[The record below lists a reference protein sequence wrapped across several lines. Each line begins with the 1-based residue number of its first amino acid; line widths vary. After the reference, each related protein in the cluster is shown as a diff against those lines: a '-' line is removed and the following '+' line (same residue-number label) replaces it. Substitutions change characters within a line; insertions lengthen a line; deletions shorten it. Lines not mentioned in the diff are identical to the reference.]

1 MNFKS
6 KKKDVYYMSQL
17 ISSLKGTRDIYPEE
31 MAIHLWLYRII
42 KEISESFGYEAY
54 DGPFLEKIDLYAA
67 KSGDELVK
75 EQAFCFED
83 RGGDLIT
90 LRPELTPTLARMI
103 AQRQRQLFFPL
114 RWYSFGNFWRY
125 ERPQRGRTREFYQW
139 NMDMVGANSPETDA
153 ELIAVC
159 AAFFKRIG
167 LGPDV
172 VKIKLNNRRLM
183 DQKLAELDVPDDL
196 RKVVFK
202 LIDRRPKMKPD
213 AWVQHAEEQGLSDI
227 QIKGLSSLLG
237 KENLWEESEELKK
250 TIEVLDIM
258 GWGDYIEYDAS
269 TIRGLDYYTGLVFEA
284 IEVTGG
290 RAILGGGH
298 YDNLVGDVGGD
309 PLPGVGFAMGDV
321 LIKIILKGQ
330 GLLPDLQ
337 DDNKKVVMVT
347 VFDKNLQTESIRLA
361 SELRQAGINT
371 TIYPEPV
378 KLLKQFKYADRKG
391 MNYALVVGPD
401 EMSQSIVSIK
411 NLNTRKQE
419 TIDRSELISKLKRM
433 LA

>member
-1 MNFKS
+1 
-6 KKKDVYYMSQL
+6 MSQL
-17 ISSLKGTRDIYPEE
+17 ISSLKGTRDFYPNV
-31 MAIHLWLYRII
+31 MSIHLWLYETI

-54 DGPFLEKIDLYAA
+54 EGPFLEKIELYAA
-67 KSGDELVK
+67 KSGEELVK

-83 RGGDLIT
+83 RGGDFIT
-90 LRPELTPTLARMI
+90 LRPELTPTLARMV
-103 AQRQRQLFFPL
+103 AQRQRQLFMPL

-139 NMDMVGANSPETDA
+139 NMDMIGTNSPETDA
-153 ELIAVC
+153 ELVAVC
-159 AAFFKRIG
+159 AAFFKRVG

-183 DQKLAELDVPDDL
+183 DRKLAELDFPDDL
-196 RKVVFK
+196 RSVVFK

-213 AWVQHAEEQGLSDI
+213 AWERHAEEKGLSDI
-227 QIKGLSSLLG
+227 QIDGLNLLLK
-237 KENLWEESEELKK
+237 KENLWEESDELKK
-250 TIEVLDIM
+250 TMEVLDMM

-321 LIKIILKGQ
+321 LIKIILREH
-330 GLLPDLQ
+330 GLLPDFQ
-337 DDNKKVVMVT
+337 KCNKKVVMVT
-347 VFDKNLQTESIRLA
+347 VFDKSLQMESISLA
-361 SELRQAGINT
+361 AEMRQAGINT
-371 TIYPEPV
+371 AIYPEPA

-391 MNYALVVGPD
+391 MSYALVLGPD
-401 EMSQSIVSIK
+401 EMSQKSVSIK
-411 NLNTRKQE
+411 DLKTRQQE
-419 TIDRSELISKLKRM
+419 TFDRSELILRLKRM